1 MGKFKTLI
9 KDNEKKIYA
18 YKREDNMHEIIIILN
33 NDLKVH
39 DIRIEIEEG
48 IYKDV
53 LNEKEYT
60 INKSKFLILNLKAK
74 KELFL

>member
-1 MGKFKTLI
+1 MI
-9 KDNEKKIYA
+9 KDDEKRIYA

-33 NDLKVH
+33 NDLKTH

-60 INKSKFLILNLKAK
+60 INKSKFLILNLLKAK
-74 KELFL
+74 QGIILVREK

>member
-1 MGKFKTLI
+1 
-9 KDNEKKIYA
+9 
-18 YKREDNMHEIIIILN
+18 MHEIIIILN

-60 INKSKFLILNLKAK
+60 INKSKFLILNLEAK